1 MINILAKS
9 SIAPLVF
16 CLLASCSTPSSN
28 DGQQRV
34 LTVVNKGSVPIISF
48 YAGRPGTTPGSRQP
62 TFELVSRNAE
72 GMVDWLPL
80 GLNLK
85 PGAEQKFNIDDG
97 KGTCVFEVYVQFLDG
112 VSRKNEG
119 DVCKFNREKRNGWEV
134 SN

>member
-1 MINILAKS
+1 MIANSKKFLTVPFA
-9 SIAPLVF
+9 F

-34 LTVVNKGSVPIISF
+34 LAVVNSGSVPIISL

-62 TFELVSRNAE
+62 TLELLSRNAE
-72 GMVDWLPL
+72 GMVDFLPL
-80 GLNLK
+80 GANIQPEK
-85 PGAEQKFNIDDG
+85 GSKFNVDDG
-97 KGTCVFEVYVQFLDG
+97 NGTCVFEVYVQFLDG

-119 DVCKFNREKRNGWEV
+119 DVCKMTREDTVWLV